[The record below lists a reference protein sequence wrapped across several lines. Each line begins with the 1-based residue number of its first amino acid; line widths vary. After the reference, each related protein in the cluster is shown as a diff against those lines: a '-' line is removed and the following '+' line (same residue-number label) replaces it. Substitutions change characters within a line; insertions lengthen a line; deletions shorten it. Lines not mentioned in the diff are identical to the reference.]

1 MIDHIVLEAHEQ
13 SGSLIWKRKV
23 RRGQR
28 VTIGRTLQADF
39 SFANDGKMSSRHF
52 VIDVENEQCLV
63 SDMNSTNGT
72 FLNGSRIQAS
82 PINHEDQVTAG
93 QTKFTFYI
101 HHVEPKFGSPPP
113 PVRDDAPL
121 IIDTGRVPQSAS
133 STRSNQDQDWH
144 VASSKAMESTSG
156 DASARPSEPA
166 TDRPR
171 NEPVPTPPLDH
182 PISPPPEKGG
192 PIDWGSATHQ
202 KSRIPDRT
210 PKEPARNE
218 PPPRQFDSAQDHSLE
233 KVEPIQD
240 SGSVEPPSHAGT
252 PAPAGMPHGIAE
264 NRNRN
269 AAGPISF
276 SGETTRA
283 PRINVAEPSSVRIR
297 VIAGVAAQYEQLLN
311 FGERGESKIVV
322 GRGSEADWEF
332 TKDTQLSRKH
342 FEIELVGS
350 QAILRDLES
359 RNGTFLNDRRITV
372 QNLKHHDQI
381 RAGETVFMVDFV
393 T

>member
-1 MIDHIVLEAHEQ
+1 MIDHIVLEAHEK

-28 VTIGRTLQADF
+28 VTIGRTQQADF

-72 FLNGSRIQAS
+72 FLNGNRIQAS
-82 PINHEDQVTAG
+82 PINHEDEVTAG
-93 QTKFTFYI
+93 QTKFTFFI
-101 HHVEPKFGSPPP
+101 HRVEPKFGSPPK

-121 IIDTGRVPQSAS
+121 IIDSGRVPKSAS
-133 STRSNQDQDWH
+133 STSSTQDHDWQIS
-144 VASSKAMESTSG
+144 ASKAMGSTTG
-156 DASARPSEPA
+156 DASVRPSEPA
-166 TDRPR
+166 ADRPR
-171 NEPVPTPPLDH
+171 YEPAPSPPADH
-182 PISPPPEKGG
+182 PITPPPERGG
-192 PIDWGSATHQ
+192 PIDWGSATHR
-202 KSRIPDRT
+202 KSRIPDHS
-210 PKEPARNE
+210 PKESARNE
-218 PPPRQFDSAQDHSLE
+218 TPPRLESSQDHSLE

-240 SGSVEPPSHAGT
+240 SGSVEPPSQVGAPAQAGT
-252 PAPAGMPHGIAE
+252 PQGIAD
-264 NRNRN
+264 NPNRN

-297 VIAGVAAQYEQLLN
+297 VIAGLAAQYEQSLN
-311 FGERGESKIVV
+311 FGGRGQTKIVV
-322 GRGSEADWEF
+322 GRGGEADWEF
-332 TKDTQLSRKH
+332 TKDTQLSRRH
-342 FEIELVGS
+342 FEIELVGT

-359 RNGTFLNDRRITV
+359 RNGTFLNDRRVTV